1 MRQAQ
6 LRRHMA
12 GHRWRTVAL
21 RRMVAARQI
30 SHAHLAGVMRLGLG
44 NFAGDE
50 GVGSGSNCRFKI
62 TLRAA
67 TTPRYLFNS
76 CLRTFYVG
84 YRPI

>member
-1 MRQAQ
+1 MRQAP

-12 GHRWRTVAL
+12 SHCRRAVAL
-21 RRMVAARQI
+21 RRMVTASQI

-50 GVGSGSNCRFKI
+50 SVGASGNRRFKI
-62 TLRAA
+62 ALRA
-67 TTPRYLFNS
+67 TGTPRYLFNS
-76 CLRTFYVG
+76 FLRTFYVG